1 MAAPKTAP
9 QTKALAP
16 VDLTPDDYNALLVAA
31 GFANEAPTSSVNRI
45 KMDGPTFY
53 IADEPFISN
62 LKTGKP
68 AFIAQVVGRPREY
81 QSLWIDDTLAAN
93 MNRPEAAG
101 GFCKSHFD
109 VPTENRKF
117 AEDGTPCGTCP
128 AGPWIKQ
135 DLLPLDGKGQRAR
148 CKWKADIELRV
159 LDAEG
164 QIADETVYTLTLPT
178 TAIMEWGGTAK
189 ERVKGSVSELNFI
202 QKLVR
207 LGAASDPEDPKR
219 GVARALIMLDRG
231 GVIVEVRAL
240 PAKSDD
246 GARSWSVISFTP
258 IAIHDVDEAP
268 AITAGGSE
276 DAADDAY
283 PF

>member
-1 MAAPKTAP
+1 MATQKAPTTNAVAPLALTA
-9 QTKALAP
+9 
-16 VDLTPDDYNALLVAA
+16 DDYTALLAKA
-31 GFANEAPTSSVNRI
+31 GFIQEAPSGGATRI

-53 IADEPFISN
+53 INDEPYISN
-62 LKTGKP
+62 LKSGKP
-68 AFIAQVVGRPREY
+68 AFIAQIVGRPREY
-81 QSLWIDDTLAAN
+81 QSLWIDDALADA
-93 MNRPEAAG
+93 MERPESAG
-101 GFCKSHFD
+101 GFCKSRFD
-109 VPTENRKF
+109 VPDQNRKF
-117 AEDGTPCGTCP
+117 SESGHSCGTCP
-128 AGPWIKQ
+128 AGPWIKG

-159 LDAEG
+159 LDADG

-178 TAIMEWGGTAK
+178 TAVMEWGGTAK
-189 ERVKGSVSELNFI
+189 ERTKGSVSDLNFI

-231 GVIVEVRAL
+231 GVIAEVRAL

-258 IAIHDVDEAP
+258 IDILDVEEAP